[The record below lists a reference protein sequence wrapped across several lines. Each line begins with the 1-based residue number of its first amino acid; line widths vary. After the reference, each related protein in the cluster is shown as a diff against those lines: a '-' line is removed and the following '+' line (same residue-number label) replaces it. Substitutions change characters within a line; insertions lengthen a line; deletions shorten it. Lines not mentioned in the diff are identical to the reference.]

1 VRRCLVLLFAAS
13 FVCLLGCGGGGSD
26 QTSLGRELS
35 YLPKDV
41 TTVVV
46 VSTDVGSKPF
56 KDAGQSLVPAV
67 TDQPPGDIE
76 ELLRRAVD
84 SGSDLSYDAEVAP
97 LLGNPIVIGTSDPE
111 GLVTQGISSIGGP
124 DFVVTFETDTGK
136 VRDLLDHFSSEVK
149 KQGEEDGAD
158 IYSDQGGTFWLG
170 LNGDVAVVTGERG
183 DLLDALAQADG
194 GDRFTETDF
203 NQALEG
209 LPKDA
214 PVRAYADITR
224 LREIPQVRP
233 LTKLPWF
240 DALRTAG
247 ASLTVSGK
255 SVVADAVANTDPAGL
270 KPSDLPLPPGG
281 KTPEIVREK
290 GKISGASINQSQTTA
305 FLLKALQVAFPDSQ
319 FVQDV
324 KRVERHLKI
333 DFERQVLRQ
342 FNGPSA
348 SVLKLPEPQPPV
360 VYGPTGPT
368 VPTPPGEGEFAAR
381 SKVGNP
387 ARLAGV
393 MSSLARDLGPLVEGL
408 QGLQSEGLAA
418 LFLVAPDAPI
428 RPGVLPPGPIKV
440 ETIPGQHDFYRISGL
455 AAGVPYGAPTP
466 VPDQVVFGLVGDQF
480 VVGSNLRLAKQI
492 AHAKSRPAEGVSGA
506 SVLEADLSTLESGS
520 DNFLAGVPGTVSASL
535 RASLS
540 QLHGELRIK
549 LR

>member
-1 VRRCLVLLFAAS
+1 VRRCLVLLFAVSLA
-13 FVCLLGCGGGGSD
+13 CLPGCGGGGSD
-26 QTSLGRELS
+26 QTSLDRELS

-46 VSTDVGSKPF
+46 VSTDVNSKPF
-56 KDAGQSLVPAV
+56 KDAGHSLVPAV

-76 ELLRRAVD
+76 ELLSRAVD

-97 LLGNPIVIGTSDPE
+97 LLGNPIVVGTSDPE
-111 GLVTQGISSIGGP
+111 GLVTQGISSFGGP
-124 DFVVTFETDTGK
+124 DFVVTFKTDTGK
-136 VRDLLDHFSSEVK
+136 VRDLLDQFSSGVK
-149 KQGEEDGAD
+149 KQGQEEGAD
-158 IYSDQGGTFWLG
+158 IYSDEGGSFWLG
-170 LNGDVAVVTGERG
+170 IDGDVAVVTGERG
-183 DLLDALAQADG
+183 DLLDALSQANG
-194 GDRFTETDF
+194 GDGFTEADF
-203 NQALEG
+203 NKALEG

-214 PVRAYADITR
+214 PVRAYADVTR
-224 LREIPQVRP
+224 LREIPEVRP

-270 KPSDLPLPPGG
+270 KPTDLPLPPGDN
-281 KTPEIVREK
+281 TPEIVREK

-305 FLLKALQVAFPDSQ
+305 FLLKALEVAFPDSQ

-348 SVLKLPEPQPPV
+348 SVLKLPEPQQPV
-360 VYGPTGPT
+360 VYGPSGPT
-368 VPTPPGEGEFAAR
+368 FPAPPEGEFAAR
-381 SKVGNP
+381 SKVANP

-393 MSSLARDLGPLVEGL
+393 ISSLARDLGPLVEDL

-440 ETIPGQHDFYRISGL
+440 ETIAGERDFYRISGL
-455 AAGVPYGAPTP
+455 AARVPYGAPTP

-480 VVGSNLRLAKQI
+480 VVGSDLKLAKQI
-492 AHAKSRPAEGVSGA
+492 AHAKSTTAEGVSGA

-520 DNFLAGVPGTVSASL
+520 DNPLADVPGTVSASL
-535 RASLS
+535 QASLS
-540 QLHGELRIK
+540 QLRAELRVK